1 MANDG
6 FGDLVQ
12 KQRDNIHQF
21 EVTHL
26 TVNTS
31 RNEVKRAKEL
41 QISYEDGWGLPV
53 GKNQD
58 ERDKWTR
65 KQQSDDFGW
74 KAAEAEVTNAASII
88 AEHEGR
94 REALKYTIR
103 LAERELDYA
112 IAEKKGVNND

>member
-21 EVTHL
+21 ETTWA
-26 TVNTS
+26 TVNSS

-65 KQQSDDFGW
+65 KKQSDDFGW
-74 KAAEAEVTNAASII
+74 RAAEAEATSAASII
-88 AEHEGR
+88 AENEGR

-103 LAERELDYA
+103 LTERELDYI
-112 IAEKKGVNND
+112 IATVKGVTD

>member
-1 MANDG
+1 MANDD

-26 TVNTS
+26 TLNTS

-41 QISYEDGWGLPV
+41 QLSLEDGWGLPV

-58 ERDKWTR
+58 ERDKWIRR
-65 KQQSDDFGW
+65 KQGDDFGW
-74 KAAEAEVTNAASII
+74 KAAEAEVTSAASII
-88 AEHEGR
+88 AENEGR
-94 REALKYTIR
+94 REALKYSIR
-103 LAERELDYA
+103 LTERELDYA
-112 IAEKKGVNND
+112 IVMAKGVTD

>member
-1 MANDG
+1 MEAFNQI
-6 FGDLVQ
+6 VQ
-12 KQRDNIHQF
+12 RQRDNIHQF
-21 EVTHL
+21 ETTWA

-31 RNEVKRAKEL
+31 RNEAKRAKEL
-41 QISYEDGWGLPV
+41 QLSLEDGWGLPV

-65 KQQSDDFGW
+65 KKQSDDFGW

-88 AEHEGR
+88 AENEGR